1 MNETNTTPTTPAF
14 STLLDTI
21 LNAIN
26 THINLQVEAKLN
38 NVLQSH
44 TTMKQID
51 EGFQE
56 RIEDLIAEAVLNH
69 EGEQE
74 HNTRDDIAEQVGDR
88 VSQEVVMQ
96 IRNHDFSNDLHDAI
110 TDYDFDDKFDAY
122 DFDDKIDEWKD
133 RNDILDS
140 DQVREM
146 VEEIVE
152 EIVEDK
158 IKEMLGKLSI
168 TIKEE

>member
-26 THINLQVEAKLN
+26 THINLQVEAKIN
-38 NVLQSH
+38 NVMQSH
-44 TTMKQID
+44 ATMKQID
-51 EGFQE
+51 EGFEGQ
-56 RIEDLIAEAVLNH
+56 IQALIAEAVSDHETIENH
-69 EGEQE
+69 F
-74 HNTRDDIAEQVGDR
+74 TSDDIAEQVGDR
-88 VSQEVVMQ
+88 VQQEVTQQ

-110 TDYDFDDKFDAY
+110 TDYDFDDKIDSY
-122 DFDDKIDEWKD
+122 DFDSKMDEWKD
-133 RNDILDS
+133 TNDILDK

-146 VEEIVE
+146 VEEILE
-152 EIVEDK
+152 ER
-158 IKEMLGKLSI
+158 LSTLLSKLSI

>member
-1 MNETNTTPTTPAF
+1 MNETNTTPPAF

-38 NVLQSH
+38 NVLDSH
-44 TTMKQID
+44 VTMKKID
-51 EGFQE
+51 EGFE
-56 RIEDLIAEAVLNH
+56 GRIQVLIAEAIGDHETIENH
-69 EGEQE
+69 F
-74 HNTRDDIAEQVGDR
+74 TRDDIAEEIGDR
-88 VSQEVVMQ
+88 VNQEVVMQ
-96 IRNHDFSNDLHDAI
+96 IRNHDISDQIYDAI

-133 RNDILDS
+133 KNDILDS

-146 VEEIVE
+146 VE

>member
-1 MNETNTTPTTPAF
+1 MNETNTTPATPATPAF

-38 NVLQSH
+38 NVMQAH

-51 EGFQE
+51 ESFKEAIEKIAMEKVQE
-56 RIEDLIAEAVLNH
+56 HDEAVHHL
-69 EGEQE
+69 
-74 HNTRDDIAEQVGDR
+74 TDDSVREIMDDVIVEQVR
-88 VSQEVVMQ
+88 REVRDADISDQ
-96 IRNHDFSNDLHDAI
+96 IYDAI

-146 VEEIVE
+146 VEEILE
-152 EIVEDK
+152 EK
-158 IKEMLGKLSI
+158 LKEMLGKLSI

>member
-1 MNETNTTPTTPAF
+1 MNEANTTPAF
-14 STLLDTI
+14 STLLNTI

-44 TTMKQID
+44 ATMKQID

-122 DFDDKIDEWKD
+122 DFDSKMDDWKD
-133 RNDILDS
+133 VNDILDS

-146 VEEIVE
+146 VE